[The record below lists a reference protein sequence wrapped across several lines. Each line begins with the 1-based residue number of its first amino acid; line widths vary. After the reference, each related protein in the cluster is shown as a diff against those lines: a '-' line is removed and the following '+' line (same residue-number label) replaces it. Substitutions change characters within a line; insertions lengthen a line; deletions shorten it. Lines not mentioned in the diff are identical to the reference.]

1 MSKKF
6 DLLANKFRS
15 TCTKYKLNS
24 IDDNECGNQLKNIL
38 TDLNE
43 SINNEINTFSGNNY
57 ELGYK
62 RIGNKNLFFPDDIKN
77 LKDGKLKNMITILYV
92 FLDKKNNDGRINFI
106 LLNHIG
112 KTTLSNQNKISLK
125 HLRGVTQAIAQY

>member
-43 SINNEINTFSGNNY
+43 SINNEINTFSGNDY

-92 FLDKKNNDGRINFI
+92 FLDKKNNDINNKSDKI
-106 LLNHIG
+106 ELNGIDNDLKKKIEELL
-112 KTTLSNQNKISLK
+112 KKLK
-125 HLRGVTQAIAQY
+125 

>member
-92 FLDKKNNDGRINFI
+92 FLDKKNNDINNKSDKI
-106 LLNHIG
+106 ELNDIDNDLKKKIEELL
-112 KTTLSNQNKISLK
+112 KKLK
-125 HLRGVTQAIAQY
+125 

>member
-92 FLDKKNNDGRINFI
+92 FLDKKNNDINNKSDKI
-106 LLNHIG
+106 ELNGIDNDLKKKIEELL
-112 KTTLSNQNKISLK
+112 KKLK
-125 HLRGVTQAIAQY
+125 